1 MGATTSQ
8 EESPTE
14 VSGENGNQ
22 TSKSGDKISG
32 KRGSETILKNEKAE
46 KLMVMAIDFGTTYS
60 GYAYSFRSKKKDI
73 FTNYWQKDQI
83 KTPTIVLMDENKKFH
98 SFGQEAKDKYLE
110 LIKSKDHMRWYYF
123 ENFKMKL
130 FVQDGIVDK
139 NMGLPDMFDKEL
151 PAIDVFA
158 AAIEYMKDHFL
169 DKLHDGNDDEK
180 FVTVKDV
187 HFILTVPAIW
197 SDLAKQFMRQAAIM
211 AGIPDDALSLALEP
225 EAASLYCKENLKDVH
240 VKPGTRYIVA
250 DLGGGTADFTCHEEN
265 KDGTLKELQKPSGGD
280 CGGTTVDHA
289 FRDLLNKIFGADV
302 LARFKKQSMEDYC
315 DLFDRFQLKKK
326 TFDGDDK
333 VILQFPL
340 ALMQIYETDVGQTVG
355 DSLGTSPY
363 KDRVEFKLGK
373 MFISV
378 DLAKDIFNTAVMK
391 VVDKTSDMLKEVS
404 DIKALVLV
412 GGFSESPYLQRV
424 MKDKFDQKILFG
436 RSRGTQLHVV
446 SPEEPAS
453 AVIKGAI
460 VYGHQPKAIDSRV
473 CRYSYG
479 IARMMKFKDYHEE
492 AKRVSIKGVS
502 WCDDLFN
509 KHIEVGQT
517 VRVDD
522 DFEAQEYFPIIS
534 DMQQAVLE
542 VYASPKPNPT
552 YIDDEGCQL
561 VGLIRIELTGGD
573 VKAKILVKLIFGG
586 TELKIEALEEKTG
599 KRTIGHVD
607 FLG

>member
-1 MGATTSQ
+1 M
-8 EESPTE
+8 
-14 VSGENGNQ
+14 
-22 TSKSGDKISG
+22 
-32 KRGSETILKNEKAE
+32 
-46 KLMVMAIDFGTTYS
+46 
-60 GYAYSFRSKKKDI
+60 
-73 FTNYWQKDQI
+73 
-83 KTPTIVLMDENKKFH
+83 
-98 SFGQEAKDKYLE
+98 
-110 LIKSKDHMRWYYF
+110 
-123 ENFKMKL
+123 
-130 FVQDGIVDK
+130 
-139 NMGLPDMFDKEL
+139 
-151 PAIDVFA
+151 
-158 AAIEYMKDHFL
+158 
-169 DKLHDGNDDEK
+169 
-180 FVTVKDV
+180 
-187 HFILTVPAIW
+187 
-197 SDLAKQFMRQAAIM
+197 
-211 AGIPDDALSLALEP
+211 
-225 EAASLYCKENLKDVH
+225 
-240 VKPGTRYIVA
+240 
-250 DLGGGTADFTCHEEN
+250 
-265 KDGTLKELQKPSGGD
+265 KELQKPSGGD

-436 RSRGTQLHVV
+436 RSRGKQLHVV

-460 VYGHQPKAIDSRV
+460 VYGHQPKAIESRV

-492 AKRVSIKGVS
+492 AKRVTIKGVS

-522 DFEAQEYFPIIS
+522 DFKAQEYFPIIS

-552 YIDDEGCQL
+552 YITDEGCQL